1 MPWAMRAILL
11 ALLLIGC
18 TKSESASPSAKSAPA
33 PEPVATAQQPGAI
46 ALPQTPPAVPP
57 AAVAEAE
64 GTCGGGGSCCG
75 GAGDVETAAIPSDAP
90 ANAAWSTLNVSMR
103 CGKCAKKIMAA
114 LGKVEGVI
122 AVQADADSDQVR
134 WAVGQG
140 HADNRDAV
148 IAEIRKLG
156 YQPQL

>member
-1 MPWAMRAILL
+1 MRALLL
-11 ALLLIGC
+11 ALLLVGC
-18 TKSESASPSAKSAPA
+18 SKSEGTVAPA
-33 PEPVATAQQPGAI
+33 AKAEATPTAVAQQPGAI
-46 ALPQTPPAVPP
+46 ALPQAPPAVPP
-57 AAVAEAE
+57 AAVAETE

-90 ANAAWSTLNVSMR
+90 ANAAWSTLSVSMR